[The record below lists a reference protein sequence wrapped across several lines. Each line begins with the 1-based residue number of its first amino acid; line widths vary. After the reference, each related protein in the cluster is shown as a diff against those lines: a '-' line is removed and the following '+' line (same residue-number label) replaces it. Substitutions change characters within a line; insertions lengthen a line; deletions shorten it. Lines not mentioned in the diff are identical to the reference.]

1 MSKIVVEFYTSLRR
15 FIKSQ
20 YTFMSSAHTGESKT
34 NKTTLGRKESSSL
47 LSQKNKQKEEPDL
60 EVTVLLTDS
69 PLEIRKREASK
80 PLYLTRYE

>member
-1 MSKIVVEFYTSLRR
+1 L
-15 FIKSQ
+15 
-20 YTFMSSAHTGESKT
+20 SALAGESKT
-34 NKTTLGRKESSSL
+34 KKTSLARKESSSL

-69 PLEIRKREASK
+69 PLEMRKREASK